1 MRRPQAEGVEKRV
14 LRKIVELKREDITG
28 SSNNCKIRSCMISN
42 HHKIIMRVI
51 K

>member
-1 MRRPQAEGVEKRV
+1 MRKPEAEGTKERV
-14 LRKIVELKREDITG
+14 LRKIVVLKRQDRTG
-28 SSNNCKIRSCMISN
+28 SSKNCKIRSCMISN

>member
-1 MRRPQAEGVEKRV
+1 MRRPQAEAVEKRV
-14 LRKIVELKREDITG
+14 LRKIVGLKREDITG
-28 SSNNCKIRSCMISN
+28 SSKNCKIRSCTISN